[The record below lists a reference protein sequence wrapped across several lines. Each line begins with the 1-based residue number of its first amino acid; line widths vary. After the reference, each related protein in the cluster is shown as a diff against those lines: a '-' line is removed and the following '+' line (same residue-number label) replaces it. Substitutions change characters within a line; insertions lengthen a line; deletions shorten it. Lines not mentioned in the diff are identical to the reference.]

1 MEMMMRRNAITI
13 WDGDGDGDGDS
24 YLREMTRHD
33 EQKHGE
39 E

>member
-13 WDGDGDGDGDS
+13 WDGDGDGDS